1 MLTLQRNFK
10 YEGDARQAIFTSL
23 RLKFNYP
30 VFNYVADSA
39 GTAFTR
45 TNGAEKTLAVAREL
59 TDTYYRADLPPKDL
73 LGDNPAS
80 FVNYLQQSFANTNF
94 NIEDIAFDVDV
105 LYSDVVSNIPVG
117 GTTFGCLYFP
127 KSSALAPTGGPLT
140 AAGLPQTA
148 MQLSPPFSAGNV
160 SLINRAP
167 YEQLFEDFC
176 KLTASQDEFIFANLL
191 RQFVGL
197 ADDRTHEVANLTE
210 AMLTRLT
217 TMLTERGIA
226 KAKEGVTLIQVRFP
240 QLFDFG
246 IQVNEIKPLAVAGK
260 LTIQA
265 KNGQAVTLDDVRLY
279 DIAADYAVL
288 QEDDA
293 TGFASARVD
302 WASNAGPLQNNAIA
316 FTFDDRHPIIANA
329 VHGSLIISVKAFD
342 GSVVWSKGYRPDDP
356 ALQKLDIVVALQR
369 PGTLNS
375 TDGKQVAVAKKLRGK
390 LISIH
395 AATSL
400 KDAMVL
406 VQAKKQSETAWRV
419 VSAGAADSA
428 GNFTIPYPIGSYVAA
443 QALVSLTPDSPVDI
457 PVTPGDP
464 NGYAISD
471 DFLYLLVDLPAPP
484 PAEQD
489 QEAPCDCQ
497 STELVPRLPDHND
510 LIHSDAFSQ
519 DLGGTCVNLS
529 TPHRTLREFNY
540 QAIVRTSDPDV
551 ANYTLI
557 KKSDGSFDLTGGSTK
572 VQRGPVD
579 LHNPIK
585 WQDAPDFHSNLS
597 LYQAVTVATGHIL
610 HYSAEF
616 RADGYSLGDMLY
628 SLPLAPGQKKEIV
641 IFDAAHSL
649 QGAETQRLSQA
660 EQLAANLTNDRGITD
675 QLAGNIGES
684 LQGSS
689 DATTSGVSAGLGAA
703 GSAGFF
709 GASLGVAGGYA
720 NANSS
725 AQQNSARN
733 VGEYFNEKLRQSI
746 MQNASSYRQQNA
758 SVVTT
763 VQEGQH
769 YSAET
774 EVVANHNHC
783 HAVTMAYFEVLRH
796 YAIFQELTDA
806 EECVFVPLLMTHFTP
821 DNISKWRDVLA
832 RYLLPLHGDTY
843 LQPFGSLRIGRSHP
857 LLGAFDANDRI
868 RTNYANVDFPASSYD
883 DEVISNI
890 QGGLSLRV
898 NLPRPKTRYDRIKS
912 LPIVTKTVTS
922 QETDPA
928 SVAKSAA
935 LAAATGGLSL
945 LFGDDGSHTV
955 TQQIQ
960 ARAQVF
966 DAFMQMDANYQTVPP
981 AQCMRVINFRPFQIK
996 IWGSDLPL
1004 TPFDFFQESI
1014 LDRQAWTAY
1023 ASVLGYTDVLDF
1035 MDYYFK
1041 DRLIAEWDSIFY
1053 QDIAPYVFQ
1062 RLVDAMHLES
1072 IATEWTSTQR
1082 YKGGERV
1089 MQLEMDGSTSLKRD
1103 QFNQKLKLSCGETH
1117 LKSIAD
1123 QLTLIVE
1130 NVRLTYSTPHYNGVL
1145 FAGHS
1150 GMDLFPEV
1158 ELYAPENANEKRNP
1172 RKEDAYLVQRLI
1184 EHLNSNIEH
1193 YNKALWFNLDEDRRF
1208 ALLDGFN
1215 IQIYDDF
1222 GEAVGYR
1229 SLASVVK
1236 NQLISIA
1243 GNSLVFPVAA
1253 GYKVSKSYIVERNAD
1268 GTAEDVSLLDHYA
1281 PLEPTPPYR
1290 VSIPSRGVYVEAV
1303 KGQCD
1308 ACEDEED
1315 NTSQDWTKFT
1325 TDEPTQ
1331 IAPLSAP
1338 APVVTDWKA
1347 NYKDLAPPIV
1357 NIQNAPATPA
1367 PGMALAGLT
1376 DLLGKSGIFKD
1387 VTGLDAN
1394 QQNALKTY
1402 LSNNE
1407 NVRALAD
1414 TAKGLTMQQHNTDN
1428 SDKIMSSLKKAK
1440 DSGGITQQEYGG
1452 LLKNHLQQ
1460 VIDGG
1465 ESQRLQAA
1473 QAKPSL
1479 TDAAIDA
1486 AGQGKGV
1493 KAQKVTPDG
1502 GTESVEIEG
1511 GAGENVLAKVD
1522 GNIPILQQDNDLA
1535 CWATVATMMVNW
1547 KQGQNK
1553 SVPEVL
1559 AIAGSQYVDKFNNKQ
1574 GLMASEKQ
1582 GFISALG
1589 MVGEAPASYT
1599 LQQYITWMQTFGPL
1613 WVTTDSALDTGL
1625 FSPHARILT
1634 RITGSGTPDGTGTNF
1649 TFIDPASGSTTTSS
1663 FSDFVKAYE
1672 QMVADNPSDNLFVQI
1687 VHFSDVVGAGGS
1699 SGTGSGDGASEGGTV
1714 DTDPRRVQ
1722 AEVARQL
1729 QDFITNAPAGSV
1741 KKMFANYVTK
1751 KMAEVWNG
1759 NGGIICIADYKD
1771 QSTQVDYLTSNR
1783 IPRDLTN
1790 AATKAIN
1797 AITRP
1802 YDEWD
1807 KISGT
1812 EVDRTKWADP
1822 QTWAYTD
1829 SFVVNNQ
1836 RFCAIRCFP
1845 LVKTPP
1851 QVTYNYSRDY
1861 FPVLAH
1867 EVCHY
1872 LLSFCEDAILGDTRA
1887 FLFDDTITAPA
1898 DLTLGA
1904 KARNCLIQE
1913 VVGRRLNYLA
1923 HLEVDQAAPV
1933 PDTSTG
1939 ANIGKAVFDWA
1950 KGPFDPASYYGP
1962 ITQFLNKL
1970 ADDAARRKQVGVW
1983 LQNFYTAVDMFDDS
1997 AFTVRLRNDLN
2008 MAGEFLKTAT
2018 QAVYDAETKA
2028 GIH

>member
-1 MLTLQRNFK
+1 MLTLQRDFK

-23 RLKFNYP
+23 RVKFNYP
-30 VFNYVADSA
+30 VFNYVADPNGA
-39 GTAFTR
+39 AVMR
-45 TNGAEKTLAVAREL
+45 TNGVEKTLAIACEL
-59 TDTYYRADLPPKDL
+59 TDTNYRADLPPRDL
-73 LGDNPAS
+73 MGENPAS
-80 FVNYLQQSFANTNF
+80 FVNYLQQAFANTNF
-94 NIEDIAFDVDV
+94 NVEDIAFNVDV

-127 KSSALAPTGGPLT
+127 KTAAAAPTNGLVT
-140 AAGLPQTA
+140 ATALPQPA
-148 MQLSPPFSAGNV
+148 LPIANLLFAGNV

-167 YEQLFEDFC
+167 YEQLFEDYR
-176 KLTASQDEFIFANLL
+176 KLTSSQDEFGFANLL
-191 RQFVGL
+191 RQFVVL
-197 ADDRTHEVANLTE
+197 ADDRTHELPTLNE
-210 AMLTRLT
+210 AVLARLT
-217 TMLTERGIA
+217 TILTERGVTKTKEAIA
-226 KAKEGVTLIQVRFP
+226 LVQERFA
-240 QLFDFG
+240 QLFNFG
-246 IQVNEIKPLAVAGK
+246 IQVKEIKPLAVAGRF
-260 LTIQA
+260 TIKPKDNQP
-265 KNGQAVTLDDVRLY
+265 VTHDDVQLY
-279 DIAADYAVL
+279 DITVSYAVL
-288 QEDDA
+288 SENDA
-293 TGFASARVD
+293 TSFASSRVD
-302 WASNAGPLQNNAIA
+302 WASNPNKLENNAIA
-316 FTFDDRHPIIANA
+316 FTFDDKHPIVASA
-329 VHGSLIISVKAFD
+329 VHGSLTISVKAFD

-369 PGTLNS
+369 PGTLS
-375 TDGKQVAVAKKLRGK
+375 TADGKQVAVSQKLRGK
-390 LISIH
+390 LILVH
-395 AATSL
+395 AGTSL

-406 VQAKKQSETAWRV
+406 VQAKKKGDTTWRI

-428 GNFTIPYPIGSYVAA
+428 GNFTIPYPVGNYVAA
-443 QALVSLTPDSPVDI
+443 QALVSLTPNSPVDI

-464 NGYAISD
+464 DGHSISD
-471 DFLYLLVDLPAPP
+471 DFLYLLVDLPLPP
-484 PAEQD
+484 PVE
-489 QEAPCDCQ
+489 EEKEGTCDCR
-497 STELVPRLPDHND
+497 STEIVPRLPDHND

-519 DLGGTCVNLS
+519 DVGGSCVSLS

-557 KKSDGSFDLTGGSTK
+557 KRNDGSFDLTGGSTK

-579 LHNPIK
+579 LHNPVK
-585 WQDAPDFHSNLS
+585 WQDAPDYHSNLS

-610 HYSAEF
+610 HYKAEF

-628 SLPLAPGQKKEIV
+628 SLPLAPGQKKQIV

-649 QGAETQRLSQA
+649 QGSESQALSQG
-660 EQLAANLTNDRGITD
+660 ERLAANLTDDRGITD
-675 QLAGNIGES
+675 QIAGNLGES

-733 VGEYFNEKLRQSI
+733 VGEYFHEKLRQSI

-758 SVVTT
+758 SVVTR

-843 LQPFGSLRIGRSHP
+843 LQPYRTLRMGRAHP

-890 QGGLSLRV
+890 QGELTMRV

-912 LPIVTKTVTS
+912 LPIITKTVTT
-922 QETDPA
+922 QEVDPA
-928 SVAKSAA
+928 SAAMSAVAA
-935 LAAATGGLSL
+935 LFTFGLSL
-945 LFGDDGSHTV
+945 AAGDDGTHTV
-955 TQQIQ
+955 TQQVM
-960 ARAQVF
+960 ARAQLF
-966 DAFMQMDANYQTVPP
+966 DAFMQMDANYQSVPP
-981 AQCMRVINFRPFQIK
+981 AQCVRITNFRPFQIK
-996 IWGSDLPL
+996 IFGSDQTF
-1004 TPFDFFQESI
+1004 TPFNFFQESI

-1023 ASVLGYTDVLDF
+1023 ANILGYTDVLDF
-1035 MDYYFK
+1035 LDYYFK
-1041 DRLIAEWDSIFY
+1041 DRLIAEWDGIFY
-1053 QDIAPYVFQ
+1053 QDIVPYVFQ
-1062 RLVDAMHLES
+1062 RLVDSLHLDS
-1072 IATEWTSTQR
+1072 VATEWTSSQR

-1089 MQLEMDGSTSLKRD
+1089 MRLDMNGSTSLKRN
-1103 QFNQKLKLSCGETH
+1103 QFNPKLKLSCGDTH
-1117 LKSIAD
+1117 LKSITD

-1130 NVRLTYSTPHYNGVL
+1130 NVRLTYSTPHFNGVL
-1145 FAGHS
+1145 FSGHS

-1158 ELYAPENANEKRNP
+1158 ELYAPESANEKRNP
-1172 RKEDAYLVQRLI
+1172 RKEDAYVVQRLI
-1184 EHLNSNIEH
+1184 EHLNSNVEH
-1193 YNKALWFNLDEDRRF
+1193 YNKALWFNLDGDRRF

-1268 GTAEDVSLLDHYA
+1268 GNAEDVSLLDHYA

-1290 VSIPSRGVYVEAV
+1290 VSIPSRGVYVESV

-1331 IAPLSAP
+1331 ISPLTP
-1338 APVVTDWKA
+1338 PVPTVTDWKA
-1347 NYKDLAPPIV
+1347 AYKDFAPPIV

-1367 PGMALAGLT
+1367 PGVGLAGIT

-1394 QQNALKTY
+1394 QQNAIKT
-1402 LSNNE
+1402 LQSNNE

-1414 TAKGLTMQQHNTDN
+1414 SAKGLAMQQHNTDN
-1428 SDKIMSSLKKAK
+1428 SDKIINSLKKAK

-1452 LLKNHLQQ
+1452 LLKNHFQQ

-1465 ESQRLQAA
+1465 ESQKLQAA

-1486 AGQGKGV
+1486 ANQGKGI
-1493 KAQKVTPDG
+1493 KAQKTTPEG

-1511 GAGENVLAKVD
+1511 GSGENVLAQVN
-1522 GNIPILQQDNDLA
+1522 GNIPVLQQANDMA

-1547 KQGQNK
+1547 KNGQNQT
-1553 SVPEVL
+1553 VPQVL
-1559 AIAGSQYVDKFNNKQ
+1559 AIAGTQYVNKFNNSQ

-1589 MVGEAPASYT
+1589 MTGEAPASYT
-1599 LQQYITWMQTFGPL
+1599 LQQYITWMQTYGPL
-1613 WVTTDSALDTGL
+1613 WVTTDSALDAGP

-1634 RITGSGTPDGTGTNF
+1634 KITGSGTPDGVGTNF
-1649 TFIDPASGSTTTSS
+1649 TFIDPATGSTTSSS
-1663 FSDFVKAYE
+1663 FGDFINAYE
-1672 QMVADNPSDNLFVQI
+1672 QMVTDNPSDNLFVQI
-1687 VHFSDVVGAGGS
+1687 VHFTDNVSAGGS
-1699 SGTGSGDGASEGGTV
+1699 SSTSGGEGASEGGTV
-1714 DTDPRRVQ
+1714 DTDPRREQV
-1722 AEVARQL
+1722 EVARQL
-1729 QDFITNAPAGSV
+1729 SVFSGAPAGSV
-1741 KKMFANYVTK
+1741 RKMFADYVTK
-1751 KMAEVWNG
+1751 KMAQVWNG
-1759 NGGIICIADYKD
+1759 SGGIICFADYKD
-1771 QSTQVDYLTSNR
+1771 QSRQVDYLNSNLV
-1783 IPRDLTN
+1783 PAGYAAAAAKARD
-1790 AATKAIN
+1790 
-1797 AITRP
+1797 AITEAF
-1802 YDEWD
+1802 DEWD
-1807 KISGT
+1807 NISAGKPDPLT
-1812 EVDRTKWADP
+1812 WADP
-1822 QTWAYTD
+1822 GTWAYTR

-1845 LVKTPP
+1845 LVKP
-1851 QVTYNYSRDY
+1851 NYAKDY

-1872 LLSFCEDAILGDTRA
+1872 LLSFSEDAVLADTRA
-1887 FLFDDTITAPA
+1887 YLFDPSITAAA

-1904 KARNCLIQE
+1904 TARNALIQE

-1923 HLEVDQAAPV
+1923 HLEIDTATPV
-1933 PDTSTG
+1933 ADASTG
-1939 ANIGKAVFDWA
+1939 ANIGKKVFEWA
-1950 KGPFDPASYYGP
+1950 KGPFAANTYYGP
-1962 ITQFLNKL
+1962 ITQFLTKL
-1970 ADDAARRKQVGVW
+1970 PSDAARRNQVGIW
-1983 LQNFYTAVDMFDDS
+1983 LQNFYTSVDMYDDS
-1997 AFTVRLRNDLN
+1997 GFTTKLKNDLN
-2008 MAGEFLKTAT
+2008 MAGEFLKKAT
-2018 QAVYDAETKA
+2018 QADYDAQA
-2028 GIH
+2028 PDGIH